1 VLGEGGDPSRTI
13 VCHLDGRLLNLTD
26 LDVVAATGCYLEI
39 DLFGIETSY
48 FPASPDFDMPNDA
61 IRVRQISHL
70 IEGGYGSRV
79 LVSSDMAM
87 RFHRRRYGG
96 WGYGHILANVVP
108 LMLER
113 AITPA
118 QIDDILINNPARV
131 LAR

>member
-1 VLGEGGDPSRTI
+1 
-13 VCHLDGRLLNLTD
+13 
-26 LDVVAATGCYLEI
+26 
-39 DLFGIETSY
+39 
-48 FPASPDFDMPNDA
+48 
-61 IRVRQISHL
+61 
-70 IEGGYGSRV
+70 
-79 LVSSDMAM
+79 MAM